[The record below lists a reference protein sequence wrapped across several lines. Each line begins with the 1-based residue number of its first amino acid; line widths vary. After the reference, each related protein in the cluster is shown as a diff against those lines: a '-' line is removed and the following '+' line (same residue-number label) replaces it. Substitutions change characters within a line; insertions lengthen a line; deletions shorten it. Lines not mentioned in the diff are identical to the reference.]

1 VAEAFIPNPDNLPT
15 VNHKDE
21 DVTHNELSNLEWMTI
36 GDNVRYGTGSERS
49 AAKRCKSVRCVET
62 GEVYPSITEAA
73 KAIKGNS
80 PYLSQIIKNN

>member
-1 VAEAFIPNPDNLPT
+1 MAFIPNPDNLPT
-15 VNHKDE
+15 VNHEKE
-21 DVTHNELSNLEWMTI
+21 DKSKNDVDSLTWMTI
-36 GDNVRYGTGSERS
+36 GDNVRYGTGSKRS

-62 GEVYPSITEAA
+62 GEIYPSITEAA